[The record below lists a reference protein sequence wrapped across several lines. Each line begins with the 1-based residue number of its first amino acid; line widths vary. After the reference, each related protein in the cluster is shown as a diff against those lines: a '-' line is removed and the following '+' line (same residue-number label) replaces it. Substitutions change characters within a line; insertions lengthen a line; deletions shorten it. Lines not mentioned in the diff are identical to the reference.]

1 MAKVEKIRL
10 VDDITGD
17 EADETVDFGLDGR
30 LFEIDLSS
38 AHARRLRDGLARF
51 VSVARP
57 ADTGGTRQGR
67 ARTAAPAATTSGTGS
82 DAATREHNRAV
93 RVWARENGFTVSE
106 RGRIPSEVVEAY
118 RRGTPAQQPD
128 QPAAQ
133 QPAEQPAEQAAQQAT
148 QQPVPAAPEQENEQ
162 APEPEPAADRKQAPS
177 VQFSG

>member
-82 DAATREHNRAV
+82 DAAIREHNRAV

-118 RRGTPAQQPD
+118 RRGTPAQKPAQ
-128 QPAAQ
+128 QAAQ
-133 QPAEQPAEQAAQQAT
+133 QPAEQAAQQAT

-162 APEPEPAADRKQAPS
+162 AQEPEPAPDRKQAPS

>member
-1 MAKVEKIRL
+1 MAKVETIRL
-10 VDDITGD
+10 VDDISGD

-38 AHARRLRDGLARF
+38 AHADRLRAGLAPF
-51 VSVARP
+51 VSAARP
-57 ADTGGTRQGR
+57 TDTVGARRSRTRTSAQP
-67 ARTAAPAATTSGTGS
+67 AAPSASPSPGAGS

-118 RRGTPAQQPD
+118 RRGA
-128 QPAAQ
+128 PAAAQ
-133 QPAEQPAEQAAQQAT
+133 AGPPATEPVAEQETAEQ
-148 QQPVPAAPEQENEQ
+148 
-162 APEPEPAADRKQAPS
+162 EPAGQDAAGQDVAAEQRSDAKQAPT

>member
-57 ADTGGTRQGR
+57 ADTGGARQGR
-67 ARTAAPAATTSGTGS
+67 ARLSAPAATPSGTGS

-118 RRGTPAQQPD
+118 RRGTPAQP
-128 QPAAQ
+128 AQ
-133 QPAEQPAEQAAQQAT
+133 QTDQQAAQQTA
-148 QQPVPAAPEQENEQ
+148 PAAPEQENEQ
-162 APEPEPAADRKQAPS
+162 TQEPEPAADRKQAPS